1 MKFKIYILLFYLIA
15 LTVLPSVRA
24 MKVQFGST
32 CEMSCQKSEE
42 SGCDKGKFVMSLN
55 FSPVQFV
62 KEISIYPTI
71 YLIPLKEKIEIF
83 YRNFLISNYFSNIWH
98 PPKFSL

>member
-1 MKFKIYILLFYLIA
+1 MLFYLVV

-24 MKVQFGST
+24 VKVLLGNS
-32 CEMSCQKSEE
+32 CEMSCQKSED

-62 KEISIYPTI
+62 KEISIYLAI
-71 YLIPLKEKIEIF
+71 YLIPLKEKKEIL
-83 YRNFLISNYFSNIWH
+83 YRKFLVSNYFSNIWH
-98 PPKFSL
+98 PPKIKL